1 MKKAPVKKVKVAK
14 SGDFKAYIRVL
25 GQSYVASGASVV
37 EAISNL
43 PVKNAK
49 GKAILSIEVNG
60 VRRDKILTPALTFR
74 LFNSSGLM
82 REVALKQVSF
92 LFS

>member
-1 MKKAPVKKVKVAK
+1 MKKAPVKKVAK
-14 SGDFKAYIRVL
+14 EADFKAYIRVL
-25 GQSYVASGASVV
+25 GQSYVASGSSVV

-49 GKAILSIEVNG
+49 GKAILSVEVNG
-60 VRRDKILTPALTFR
+60 TKIDRILTPSLTFR